1 MGRRARAWAL
11 ASRWSLDAGQ
21 RESGLERGALGTT
34 RPASY
39 DGELPS
45 APQVPPRA
53 GRVGRC
59 RQRPSREVRTA
70 VGTWES
76 SCFRAASSDVLSRC
90 GDAVVW

>member
-45 APQVPPRA
+45 APQVRRVLDA
-53 GRVGRC
+53 LGDVGRGHH
-59 RQRPSREVRTA
+59 VR
-70 VGTWES
+70 
-76 SCFRAASSDVLSRC
+76 CVLR
-90 GDAVVW
+90 